1 MICIPSSIGFP
12 LLSRTIYQY
21 TKDTGKSLR
30 SIGIVFTMAD
40 ENTIIMKDTMKEYR
54 EKYKAEVFKDFMKH
68 STTIARAV
76 SENL

>member
-1 MICIPSSIGFP
+1 M
-12 LLSRTIYQY
+12 
-21 TKDTGKSLR
+21 R
-30 SIGIVFTMAD
+30 SIGIVFTMVD